1 MTALVS
7 GDEQGNLDVGDGNGD
22 GNRVGDG
29 FTDGDGDG
37 TGDSGGDGDGSGDRG
52 GDGDINEILRRGTS
66 TWIFAGRCLLKKLA
80 RERFR
85 VSRLTGS
92 ARLS

>member
-7 GDEQGNLDVGDGNGD
+7 GDEQGNLDVGDGN
-22 GNRVGDG
+22 RVGDG

-37 TGDSGGDGDGSGDRG
+37 IGDRGGDGIGDRG
-52 GDGDINEILRRGTS
+52 GDGDINKILRRGTS

>member
-29 FTDGDGDG
+29 FAD
-37 TGDSGGDGDGSGDRG
+37 GDGDGSGDRD

>member
-7 GDEQGNLDVGDGNGD
+7 DEKGNLDVGDGNGD

-29 FTDGDGDG
+29 DGVGDGP
-37 TGDSGGDGDGSGDRG
+37 GDWG
-52 GDGDINEILRRGTS
+52 GDGDINEILRHGTS

-80 RERFR
+80 RGRFR